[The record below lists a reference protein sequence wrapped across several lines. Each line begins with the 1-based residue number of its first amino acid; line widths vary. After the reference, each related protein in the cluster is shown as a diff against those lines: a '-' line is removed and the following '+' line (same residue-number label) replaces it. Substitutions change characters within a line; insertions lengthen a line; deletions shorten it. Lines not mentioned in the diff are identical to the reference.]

1 MQLNEDVWAFNST
14 LEDNRLTV
22 VKTIPVSFWSKSW
35 TRTRIDQPTCMTQL
49 HQMRF
54 YTEKF
59 PVLPVKLLTLF
70 RDNLNTC
77 SHVTYTGNC
86 WSWPSHSWVE
96 CLPVV
101 YHSEHQLDCTGQDG
115 WQRVC
120 IVSRFGC
127 LRDSFQNRL
136 SPPALS
142 NCEWRTCSKP
152 STVSVG
158 SVEHYIH
165 SAITPHYNFII
176 SIARGRKLYPDEN
189 KTCQSIQQKP
199 ITHHTARDSIRIVM
213 Q

>member
-1 MQLNEDVWAFNST
+1 VQNYFVSLFLNCIVQLNEDVWAFNST

-120 IVSRFGC
+120 IVSRFWC
-127 LRDSFQNRL
+127 LKDSSSWQREKRNHIRHLLVHRDEGLQGL
-136 SPPALS
+136 VALYAPYA
-142 NCEWRTCSKP
+142 NL
-152 STVSVG
+152 
-158 SVEHYIH
+158 IH
-165 SAITPHYNFII
+165 LQLL
-176 SIARGRKLYPDEN
+176 K
-189 KTCQSIQQKP
+189 
-199 ITHHTARDSIRIVM
+199 DSM
-213 Q
+213 N